1 MDEEGGPISNIFP
14 VAVMLNLN
22 QVATLVVAIATT
34 RDCSGVA
41 HFCGHI
47 RELSWRVAD
56 VGAERGSLL
65 HHRALSEVVSL
76 FLGADISDN

>member
-1 MDEEGGPISNIFP
+1 MEEEGGPISNIFP

-47 RELSWRVAD
+47 RELS
-56 VGAERGSLL
+56 
-65 HHRALSEVVSL
+65 
-76 FLGADISDN
+76 